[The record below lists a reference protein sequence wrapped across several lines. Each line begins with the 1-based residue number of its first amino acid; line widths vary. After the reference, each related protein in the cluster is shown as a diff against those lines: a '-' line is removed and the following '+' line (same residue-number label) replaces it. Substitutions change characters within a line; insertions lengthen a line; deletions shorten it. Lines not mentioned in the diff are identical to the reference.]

1 MSRLKGKAEIA
12 AFSDIPK
19 YATMAIK
26 SDHHWLASSAWWYK
40 DNLITFGACLNSC
53 GVTFEFNCDCSVGRE
68 DKEEEED
75 EELEEEEEEAVVT
88 VFVLFVETHVVPMPG
103 RAGTGADAADVVV
116 GAVGVLKACMS

>member
-1 MSRLKGKAEIA
+1 
-12 AFSDIPK
+12 
-19 YATMAIK
+19 MAIK
-26 SDHHWLASSAWWYK
+26 SDHHWLAGSAWWYK

-53 GVTFEFNCDCSVGRE
+53 GVTFEFNCDFSFGRE

-75 EELEEEEEEAVVT
+75 EELEEEEEAVVT